1 MKRLLLATPLTI
13 LLTACYDGRKLDE
26 VIFYQGP
33 EFSLKVVRYYRNLFL
48 SFNGE
53 VFSVQCGS
61 LHTRSRAKQITQD
74 ARWRQIGSGTAI
86 GTTSAQEVLE
96 QIAGGYTVIDDR
108 TLLSTANGI
117 SVSFDACREFV
128 GWDPSRLPPEWVNPV
143 AKPDHCAP
151 KGTGDCRDY
160 DFLDDRTP
168 SYEEVKV
175 STRGMISFLT
185 SSKSYKGVKSL
196 RVTSTDYGKT
206 WSIEKL

>member
-1 MKRLLLATPLTI
+1 MKRLLLVT
-13 LLTACYDGRKLDE
+13 LLAVLLAACDDGRKLDE
-26 VIFYQGP
+26 VVFYKGP
-33 EFSLKVVRYYRNLFL
+33 EFSLKVVRYYRNIFL

-61 LHTRSRAKQITQD
+61 VHTRSRAKQITQD
-74 ARWRQIGSGTAI
+74 AGWRQIGSGTAI
-86 GTTSAQEVLE
+86 GTRSAQEVLAK
-96 QIAGGYTVIDDR
+96 IAEGYTIIDDR
-108 TLLSTANGI
+108 TLLNTANGI

-128 GWDPSRLPPEWVNPV
+128 GWGPSRLPPELVNPV

-151 KGTGDCRDY
+151 KGTADCRHY

-168 SYEEVKV
+168 SYEDVKV
-175 STRGMISFLT
+175 STGGMISFVT